1 VEPDLV
7 IANDPDADR
16 CALAVREGQ
25 GWRMLRGDEVGALLG
40 QHVIDRGMATA
51 ERRVLARSIVS
62 SRLLGAMARDAGL
75 EAQETLTGFK
85 WIGRVP
91 GLLYGYEEALGYC
104 VDPDRVPDKDG
115 VTAALLAA
123 EMAATLK
130 ARGRTLLDVLDDL
143 AVAHGVHQTD
153 AFSVRVDDLAQI
165 APVMTRLREE
175 GPSELG
181 GVRVTSTED
190 LSLGDGA
197 LPPTDGLRFLLEDD
211 TRIIV
216 RPSGTE
222 PKLKVYLEAIV
233 PLEGPQELAPAR
245 AEAARRLAAV
255 RAGMEELTAV

>member
-1 VEPDLV
+1 
-7 IANDPDADR
+7 
-16 CALAVREGQ
+16 
-25 GWRMLRGDEVGALLG
+25 LG

-197 LPPTDGLRFLLEDD
+197 
-211 TRIIV
+211 
-216 RPSGTE
+216 
-222 PKLKVYLEAIV
+222 
-233 PLEGPQELAPAR
+233 
-245 AEAARRLAAV
+245 
-255 RAGMEELTAV
+255 